1 MRGVGVIFLFVF
13 AAVIFGG
20 TGFLVQAAAN
30 KSAKS
35 WPKLILPVFLLCA
48 TVFMIA
54 KPTFFFYWAASA
66 FAFLGAAAALAMHLI
81 KKRKA

>member
-13 AAVIFGG
+13 AALIFGG

-35 WPKLILPVFLLCA
+35 WPKLILPTKSVCLPISCA
-48 TVFMIA
+48 LS
-54 KPTFFFYWAASA
+54 PSCP
-66 FAFLGAAAALAMHLI
+66 AALKSTSAVL
-81 KKRKA
+81 AA